1 MLQPVSVGHKALGD
15 YRHLIGR
22 ALVEEIQELAEPLK
36 GKRVLHVSATA
47 MGGGV
52 SEILYALV
60 PLMRDAG
67 LERDWHIVLGR
78 EEFFNVTKMLHN
90 ALQGNPHGADRG
102 GLGDLRPATT
112 S

>member
-15 YRHLIGR
+15 YRHLIGP
-22 ALVEEIQELAEPLK
+22 ALVEEINELAKPLE

-60 PLMRDAG
+60 PLMREAG
-67 LERDWHIVLGR
+67 LLRVRWRCARKGR
-78 EEFFNVTKMLHN
+78 EGGEPPVFEV
-90 ALQGNPHGADRG
+90 ALAG
-102 GLGDLRPATT
+102 GRP
-112 S
+112 